1 MATRTRRV
9 SNSTGKNFT
18 FIDLFAGCG
27 GMSLGLEQAGFR
39 PLLTCELN
47 DDARATYM
55 ANRPEVPEYFKEVA
69 DISTITKKKCK
80 ELKGFLKEWKASGIA
95 EVDLVA
101 GGPPCQGFS
110 GIGHRRNHSVDRDK
124 IPSNFLFKQMVQV
137 IKTVRPRMFLFENV
151 KGIRTASWNGNGTS
165 VWDHV
170 LAEFRGIKDYD
181 VEPALL
187 HAKHYGVPQNRPRVF
202 IVGIRKDLGWQPD
215 DETLP
220 ARGLL
225 PCPVTTAEKGNWV
238 NVGDLLGDLVDRNW
252 DEAHITA
259 AYLNDAKS
267 GLQRKARKKGLK
279 ARACFKKGESLQEQV
294 YTRHSKR
301 VKDKFKYMLGH
312 KGKIRESDQ
321 TKKFAQRVL
330 PKKWDEE
337 TGPTIT
343 VTSLPDDY
351 VHPTQPRILTVRE
364 WARLQ
369 GFPDWYRFCG
379 KRTTGGLRRAGNPRE
394 GIFEREVPKYTQ
406 IGNAVPVNLA
416 CELGKHFKKLLG

>member
-1 MATRTRRV
+1 
-9 SNSTGKNFT
+9 
-18 FIDLFAGCG
+18 
-27 GMSLGLEQAGFR
+27 MSLGLEQAGFR

-55 ANRPEVPEYFKEVA
+55 ANREGLPAYFKEVA
-69 DISTITKKKCK
+69 DVSTLTKANCRQ
-80 ELKGFLKEWKASGIA
+80 LKDYLKEWKASGVA

-110 GIGHRRNHSVDRDK
+110 GIGHRRNHAVDRDK

-151 KGIRTASWNGNGTS
+151 RGIRTSSWNGNGTS

-170 LAEFRGIKDYD
+170 LAEFKGIKGYD
-181 VEPALL
+181 VETALL

-202 IVGIRKDLGWQPD
+202 IVGIRKDLGWKPGE
-215 DETLP
+215 ETLP
-220 ARGLL
+220 ANGLL
-225 PCPVTTAEKGNWV
+225 PCPVTTAQGGNWV

-252 DEAHITA
+252 DRDHVTA
-259 AYLNDAKS
+259 KYLTDAKTDP
-267 GLQRKARKKGLK
+267 QREVRRKGLK
-279 ARACFKKGESLQEQV
+279 TKLRFKQGDSLEEQV

-301 VKDKFKYMLGH
+301 VKDKFKYMIRH
-312 KGKIRESDQ
+312 DGKIRESDQ

-330 PKKWDEE
+330 PLEWGKE

-351 VHPTQPRILTVRE
+351 VHPTQSRILTVRE

-369 GFPDWYRFCG
+369 GFPDWYRFRG
-379 KRTTGGLRRAGNPRE
+379 KRTTGGVRRAGNPRE

-416 CELGKHFKKLLG
+416 RELGKHFKKLLG